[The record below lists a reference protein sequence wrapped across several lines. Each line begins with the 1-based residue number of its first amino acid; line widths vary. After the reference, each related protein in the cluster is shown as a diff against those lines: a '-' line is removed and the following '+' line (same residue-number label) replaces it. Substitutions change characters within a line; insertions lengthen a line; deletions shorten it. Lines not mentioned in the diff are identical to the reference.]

1 MRRIE
6 SSKLPLVLQLRNFL
20 PTGVQI
26 SLSDPRLYAYPKSIP
41 KAVLSALKPTGSF
54 IYLLRVDFPTQKG
67 REIILPDRDLRV
79 LTKEEF
85 LQSIRDS
92 QESSVLL
99 YVHGFATK
107 FDDALYRLAQIKYDT
122 AYDGIPIAFCWPSRG
137 EMNLIDYN
145 HDRDSVIAST
155 NAFSELLQL
164 LHTTAHVSKIYI
176 VAHSMGSQVV
186 VNSIAGSSD
195 ARKIPLAELVLAAP
209 DISWEVFRAAAQQL
223 TDAVKKVTLYASTTD
238 QALRFSDTWNGA
250 QTPRAGLLLSG
261 THQNVPSDIETI
273 DVSALGADMFGFAV
287 NHDIPFRARSA
298 LGDVGR
304 LLRYGIHP
312 PNDRSPGEILGVPEG
327 STHPEYWI
335 FPK

>member
-1 MRRIE
+1 M
-6 SSKLPLVLQLRNFL
+6 
-20 PTGVQI
+20 
-26 SLSDPRLYAYPKSIP
+26 
-41 KAVLSALKPTGSF
+41 
-54 IYLLRVDFPTQKG
+54 
-67 REIILPDRDLRV
+67 

-238 QALRFSDTWNGA
+238 QALRFSD
-250 QTPRAGLLLSG
+250 
-261 THQNVPSDIETI
+261 
-273 DVSALGADMFGFAV
+273 SALGADMFGFAV

>member
-1 MRRIE
+1 
-6 SSKLPLVLQLRNFL
+6 
-20 PTGVQI
+20 
-26 SLSDPRLYAYPKSIP
+26 
-41 KAVLSALKPTGSF
+41 
-54 IYLLRVDFPTQKG
+54 
-67 REIILPDRDLRV
+67 V